1 MSDILLPIAIK
12 LPSLHD
18 CLMLALCR
26 FSLSRSLVVIFL
38 PSLNLLLF
46 CLSASW
52 LALPCSS
59 SWPIDVGHHYQSSTS
74 ASSSSIFSP
83 FLVLLKNNMLIID
96 MLPQRPFIS
105 ILRQCRSSTSCVGA
119 GYPPL
124 VSVSMSFIDT
134 VDILLLH
141 IDYFSFYSLVAWLAH

>member
-26 FSLSRSLVVIFL
+26 FSLSRSLVVVFL

-46 CLSASW
+46 YLSASW

-59 SWPIDVGHHYQSSTS
+59 SWPIDVGHRYQSSAS

-96 MLPQRPFIS
+96 MLSQHPFIS
-105 ILRQCRSSTSCVGA
+105 FLQQCQSSASCIGA

-124 VSVSMSFIDT
+124 VSVSVSFIDT
-134 VDILLLH
+134 VSLLLLH
-141 IDYFSFYSLVAWLAH
+141 IDYFSLYSLVTWLAH